1 MHTHTH
7 THTRTDVGPNMVI
20 FRRTLSTS
28 STALESLRFAE
39 DNPPFFTLSTLSTLS
54 TYE

>member
-7 THTRTDVGPNMVI
+7 THTHVSPNRVV
-20 FRRTLSTS
+20 FCSTLSTS
-28 STALESLRFAE
+28 PISLEHLRFAK
-39 DNPPFFTLSTLSTLS
+39 DNPPFFAMSTLYTLS